1 MAEADAID
9 RAEDE
14 RFGDRRGDEL
24 PPELATAQGRRG
36 WLREAKRRLD
46 ERRAAEARPI
56 PKSRA
61 VRLRDGERRLEE
73 EHEVHCQANAAYEA
87 HRARGVMNHGRRSG
101 MPPTP
106 YTPPA
111 IPEGKVNVTDP
122 GSRDGQTPRG
132 YMQGYIA
139 QAVCNEN
146 QIVVAA

>member
-14 RFGDRRGDEL
+14 RFGDRRRDEL

-56 PKSRA
+56 PKSRPE
-61 VRLRDGERRLEE
+61 RLRRASGGSK

-87 HRARGVMNHGRRSG
+87 YRARGVM
-101 MPPTP
+101 
-106 YTPPA
+106 
-111 IPEGKVNVTDP
+111 K
-122 GSRDGQTPRG
+122 
-132 YMQGYIA
+132 
-139 QAVCNEN
+139 
-146 QIVVAA
+146 